1 MSSELSS
8 SIISISCGASF
19 VPYLEA
25 LYLSMELRRTLLFDP
40 EVLFYLT
47 IELKSPLIIDPE
59 IFEVYF
65 TYASFCYDYSLSEIS

>member
-8 SIISISCGASF
+8 SIISISCGAIS
-19 VPYLEA
+19 PCLEA

-59 IFEVYF
+59 ILEVYF